1 MLYRWL
7 MYKTFIYTLL
17 LLTFLIPSSVS
28 YAAKEEDDASYTQV
42 SYNPRD
48 DYRFGVGSVVG
59 GPFGVIGVVGDMNWY
74 STINAEIGVGTG
86 IYYDSYVLQ
95 GRYLILDHPFTPYAG
110 VGLAYWDTNQDGP
123 KTAKNSDA
131 AVKLGLVKQDG
142 SDLKGGVVL
151 LPISLGV
158 HYISDLGLS
167 LYAEIN
173 FLVSTANANGTPYG
187 AIGFQWYF

>member
-1 MLYRWL
+1 MV
-7 MYKTFIYTLL
+7 KFVTFILIF
-17 LLTFLIPSSVS
+17 LTFLLSPIFS
-28 YAAKEEDDASYTQV
+28 YAAEEEDVSSTQI

-59 GPFGVIGVVGDMNWY
+59 GPFGVVGLVGDMNWY

-86 IYYDSYVLQ
+86 IYFDSYVLQ

-110 VGLAYWDTNQDGP
+110 AGLAYWNSTQDGP
-123 KTAKNSDA
+123 KTAQKSPS

-142 SDLKGGVVL
+142 SNLKGGIVIFPL
-151 LPISLGV
+151 SLGI

-167 LYAEIN
+167 LYAEVN
-173 FLVSTANANGTPYG
+173 FLVSTVNANGTPYG
-187 AIGFQWYF
+187 ALGFQWYF